1 MLSVYWA
8 FFLSGNIFPDFRGFG
23 ESGMM
28 YKKELNKYYW
38 KLLVPALALIL
49 ISELLKTLDITN
61 VPIFEQKYIFS
72 AVIFALAA
80 LSSIGLPIVRRL
92 VFVDKVKNLK
102 EVDALV
108 WMKFEK
114 QSLQIAL
121 LTPYFFFIASALQ
134 FISFFYTV
142 IFLLA
147 LYACYYYFPSEK
159 RVHFEM
165 RIFRINKDKA
175 A

>member
-1 MLSVYWA
+1 
-8 FFLSGNIFPDFRGFG
+8 
-23 ESGMM
+23 M
-28 YKKELNKYYW
+28 YKKALNKYYW
-38 KLLVPALALIL
+38 QLLVPALVLIL
-49 ISELLKTLDITN
+49 ISEVLRALEIIK
-61 VPIFEQKYIFS
+61 VSVFEQKYIFS

-92 VFVDKVKNLK
+92 LFVDKVKNLK
-102 EVDALV
+102 EVDPLV
-108 WMKFEK
+108 WMKYEK

-165 RIFRINKDKA
+165 RIFRINEDKA